1 MNIRDSGKVQRLQ
14 QQSDRHLRSPVSEL
28 QQPLAAV
35 AALLSCMFALFV
47 SRVVRNKAHHGLII
61 QTAACWIQTLTG
73 KQDQLILDLLNS
85 KLNYKLALDRLVHS
99 LHVCAHKNGFVV
111 MNSFQVSCLSQL

>member
-14 QQSDRHLRSPVSEL
+14 QQSDRHLLSPVSEL

-35 AALLSCMFALFV
+35 AALLSCMFV
-47 SRVVRNKAHHGLII
+47 SRVVRNKAHHALII

>member
-14 QQSDRHLRSPVSEL
+14 QQSDRHLHSPVSEL
-28 QQPLAAV
+28 QQPLAADAV
-35 AALLSCMFALFV
+35 ILSCTFALFV
-47 SRVVRNKAHHGLII
+47 SRVVRNKARHALII
-61 QTAACWIQTLTG
+61 QTGFSAPDRC
-73 KQDQLILDLLNS
+73 KQDQLILDLLNF

-99 LHVCAHKNGFVV
+99 LHVYAHRNGFVV